1 MKMKQL
7 LLATALIAL
16 PVGAF
21 TAFNLYMSGPSVAAG
36 SATTSGLGDMSAFS
50 AIVTDVQAI
59 AATGDLAAA
68 KARIKD
74 LETAWDDQAATLR
87 ALDGN
92 AWGTIDDAADAAL
105 SALRAGTPDAN
116 EVDATLAAL
125 QATLTSPVVAAAA
138 PVAAT
143 LVSGVAVTDA
153 NGRALPCE
161 VMLKAVADGLTTAK
175 LSDADHSAA
184 VDFQTKALE
193 RCNADDDQRAD
204 AFSAQAL
211 ALVSK

>member
-1 MKMKQL
+1 MKQL
-7 LLATALIAL
+7 LLATALIVV

-21 TAFNLYMSGPSVAAG
+21 TAFNLYVSGPSVGAATAAP
-36 SATTSGLGDMSAFS
+36 ATGLGDVSAFS
-50 AIVTDVQAI
+50 SIITDIQAI
-59 AATGDLAAA
+59 AAKGDLAAA

-74 LETAWDDQAATLR
+74 FETAWDDQAATLR

-105 SALRAGTPDAN
+105 AALRAGTPDAAA
-116 EVDATLAAL
+116 VDTTLTAL
-125 QATLTSPVVAAAA
+125 QLTLTSTVADPSA
-138 PVAAT
+138 PVAAN
-143 LVSGVAVTDA
+143 LVSGITVTDA

-161 VMLKAVADGLTTAK
+161 VMLKSVADGLTTAK
-175 LSDADHSAA
+175 LSDADRTAA

-204 AFSAQAL
+204 EFSAQAL